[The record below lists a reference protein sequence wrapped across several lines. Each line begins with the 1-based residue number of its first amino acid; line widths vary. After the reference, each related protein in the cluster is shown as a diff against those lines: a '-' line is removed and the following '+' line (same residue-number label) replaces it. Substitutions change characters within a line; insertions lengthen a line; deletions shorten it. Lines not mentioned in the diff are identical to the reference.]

1 MKGRENKPHIGVFGR
16 KNNGKSSLINAIT
29 QQEIA
34 IVSPVPGTT
43 TDPVKKSIEIFGIGP
58 VILIDTA
65 GIDDEGDL
73 GKKRVSK
80 SEEILRIIDLAII
93 VINEYQWDI
102 SENQL
107 VEKLNEL
114 ETPFIIVNN
123 RVDEW
128 TAERRNSINNFPLI
142 NVSAVS
148 GEGIDNLIKGMIAA
162 MPPTSYISHSLLGDV
177 ISPNNKILLITPID
191 SEAPAMRMTLPQ
203 VQTLRD
209 ILDND
214 AVATFVKEDKVEY
227 YLQNFP
233 KPDLVI
239 TDSQVF
245 NKVSPLVPAEIPLT
259 SFSILL
265 AKHKGDFQNYLKG
278 TPYIDQLQDGD
289 NILVLES
296 CTHQIACED
305 IGRVKI
311 PNWLQNYTKKK
322 LNFTFLS
329 GLEPIHDITRYA
341 LVVQCGGCMVTRKQL
356 LNRLKLAVENNI
368 PITNY
373 GMLIAYING
382 IFERA
387 VKVFIK

>member
-102 SENQL
+102 FENQL

-114 ETPFIIVNN
+114 ETPFIVVNN

-177 ISPNNKILLITPID
+177 ISPNNKIC
-191 SEAPAMRMTLPQ
+191 
-203 VQTLRD
+203 
-209 ILDND
+209 
-214 AVATFVKEDKVEY
+214 Y
-227 YLQNFP
+227 Y
-233 KPDLVI
+233 
-239 TDSQVF
+239 
-245 NKVSPLVPAEIPLT
+245 
-259 SFSILL
+259 
-265 AKHKGDFQNYLKG
+265 
-278 TPYIDQLQDGD
+278 
-289 NILVLES
+289 
-296 CTHQIACED
+296 
-305 IGRVKI
+305 
-311 PNWLQNYTKKK
+311 
-322 LNFTFLS
+322 
-329 GLEPIHDITRYA
+329 
-341 LVVQCGGCMVTRKQL
+341 
-356 LNRLKLAVENNI
+356 
-368 PITNY
+368 
-373 GMLIAYING
+373 AY
-382 IFERA
+382 
-387 VKVFIK
+387 